1 MYQTTAI
8 IENIL
13 FGFHDTLVID
23 SSIFQI
29 RKQRPVTTSHTLR
42 VLSSEPVILLIKII
56 IIINNHLIYKTQLIS
71 IE

>member
-13 FGFHDTLVID
+13 FGFHETLVIG

-29 RKQRPVTTSHTLR
+29 RKQRPVTTSHILR
-42 VLSSEPVILLIKII
+42 VLSSEPVIFII
-56 IIINNHLIYKTQLIS
+56 IIKKLNIIINK